1 MNEADFA
8 ERLASPTPTPG
19 GGAAAAR
26 VGLLASSLLRMVIG
40 LTRKKVGVEDAAAE
54 LEAAAGQASSLSER
68 FRALE
73 TADVEVFEGFMEALR
88 LPRGSQ
94 EEKERR
100 EFARRDSAARATRVP
115 LDLLGTVVATL
126 KLARRLQDVAGR
138 TPLAA
143 ASDLTC
149 AVEFA
154 RAAFQAGELNVD
166 ANLPYLEASV
176 AARATEERE
185 QLREELEAL
194 YGELS

>member
-8 ERLASPTPTPG
+8 ERLAAPTPTPG

-26 VGLLASSLLRMVIG
+26 VGLLASSLLRMVVG
-40 LTRKKVGVEDAAAE
+40 LTGKKVEATAAAAE
-54 LEAAAGQASSLSER
+54 LEVVAGQAESLSER

-73 TADVEVFEGFMEALR
+73 AADIEVFERFMEALR
-88 LPRGSQ
+88 LPRASE

-100 EFARRDSAARATRVP
+100 EVARRDAAARATRVP

-126 KLARRLQDVAGR
+126 KLARSLQDLAGR
-138 TPLAA
+138 APLAA

-154 RAAFQAGELNVD
+154 RAAFRAGELNVD

-176 AARATEERE
+176 AARAREERE
-185 QLREELEAL
+185 RLREELEAL
-194 YGELS
+194 YAELS